1 MRILMISAE
10 GPPLQRAGALIDV
23 MDALPRELRKRGH
36 QVSVTLPYYR
46 EIREKSKLKAKRTG
60 IAVDVRVGDK
70 TYVADYFEARS
81 AGGVQLF
88 LVRCD
93 DFFDRPGIYGEQGQ
107 PYEDNAARFIFFCKA
122 ALELA
127 RRLTPILQ
135 ILHVHDWAAAL
146 VPVFVRAHNL
156 PFATLLTIH
165 HIADQGSFWGLDF
178 NLTNL
183 PERFFT
189 LHGVEF
195 FGRLNFLKGGILYAD
210 RITTVSEHYRREI
223 SRPSGAG
230 GHGLD
235 LVMRENAHRLTAIL
249 HGADYTRWNP
259 ASDCFLPAQYDG
271 RRLRGKQ
278 ACRDALLKEMKLA
291 PAPHGPVFGM
301 VTRVVEE
308 KGFEVLMPLLDR
320 LLWDDVRLIIL
331 GEGDPAYET
340 ALAIAARKFPDKFAY
355 QKDYDEKLAHLIEAG
370 MDISLIPSRFEPGG
384 NQADIHAC
392 FNQVRE
398 FFVVI
403 LLICEFVWEF
413 SRGDGESGFIG
424 RVAFAENN
432 QADVIPKKSIQKR
445 HKNLEAL
452 FLNNPGHHAKD
463 WTVRR
468 RCEFHFFQQRVTA
481 GLFSPQPSAIVLRRE
496 ETIGGRVPSC
506 VIRPVQNGR
515 QPMRIFAHHQVKAVA
530 ARPAGAGYLAPVM
543 FAHRCDP
550 VGIENS
556 TFKKIQPSKKL
567 DAMQGKEPFRQ
578 ICEIEVQS
586 PETALIGDV
595 MDCQQRCERQVVRAH
610 KHRHER
616 GCPIVDVQ
624 NLQYRCQSPGEFQR
638 CLAKK
643 DKPCRV
649 IFVRLAL
656 LAINSRPIEKIVAAD
671 EKQLHPACASRLEVI
686 GNISFVPNPH
696 IDRDAGSFCL
706 QFRFLSNLTV
716 VRQRHADLVP
726 AFAELSRQRIH
737 HVN

>member
-1 MRILMISAE
+1 MISAE

-23 MDALPRELRKRGH
+23 MDALPRELRKPGN

-127 RRLTPILQ
+127 RRLTPVLQ

-223 SRPSGAG
+223 SRPSGTG

-235 LVMRENAHRLTAIL
+235 LVMRGNAHRLTAIL

-278 ACRDALLKEMKLA
+278 TCRDALLKEMKLA

-308 KGFEVLMPLLDR
+308 KGFEVLMPLLDQ

-370 MDISLIPSRFEPGG
+370 MDISLIPSRFEP
-384 NQADIHAC
+384 
-392 FNQVRE
+392 
-398 FFVVI
+398 
-403 LLICEFVWEF
+403 
-413 SRGDGESGFIG
+413 
-424 RVAFAENN
+424 
-432 QADVIPKKSIQKR
+432 
-445 HKNLEAL
+445 
-452 FLNNPGHHAKD
+452 
-463 WTVRR
+463 
-468 RCEFHFFQQRVTA
+468 A
-481 GLFSPQPSAIVLRRE
+481 GLRAMYDLRYGALPAARATGGIQEIIEDYDPTMDRGYGFLCYEYSSEAFWDAIKHARETFRNRAIWVKLMKRAMARNFSWDVSARRYE
-496 ETIGGRVPSC
+496 DVYKELVGATDE
-506 VIRPVQNGR
+506 
-515 QPMRIFAHHQVKAVA
+515 VA
-530 ARPAGAGYLAPVM
+530 A
-543 FAHRCDP
+543 
-550 VGIENS
+550 
-556 TFKKIQPSKKL
+556 
-567 DAMQGKEPFRQ
+567 
-578 ICEIEVQS
+578 
-586 PETALIGDV
+586 
-595 MDCQQRCERQVVRAH
+595 
-610 KHRHER
+610 
-616 GCPIVDVQ
+616 
-624 NLQYRCQSPGEFQR
+624 
-638 CLAKK
+638 
-643 DKPCRV
+643 
-649 IFVRLAL
+649 
-656 LAINSRPIEKIVAAD
+656 
-671 EKQLHPACASRLEVI
+671 
-686 GNISFVPNPH
+686 
-696 IDRDAGSFCL
+696 
-706 QFRFLSNLTV
+706 
-716 VRQRHADLVP
+716 
-726 AFAELSRQRIH
+726 
-737 HVN
+737 